1 MQELQ
6 RPGGELATRPIHFF
20 WVVDCSGSMYGEK
33 IGIVNNTI
41 QECIPEMR
49 SAADNNPNAQLLIR
63 ALQFSSGASWIT
75 SGPVSIEDY
84 GWEDMDASGLTELG
98 KAFDLLAAQ
107 LSIPPMPERALP
119 PVIVLLSDGQP
130 TDDYKRSMENLKK
143 LPWFRKAVKIAISIG
158 QDADDEVLIEFTGN
172 KELVLQANNAAALA
186 KMIKWA
192 STTASMVSAPL
203 SKPMNSACPSAPA
216 VSVPTAADSKASATP
231 AADPFAPAN
240 NAAPLVLD
248 MSNIPNPDD
257 FDEGAVW

>member
-1 MQELQ
+1 MANLK
-6 RPGGELATRPIHFF
+6 RPGGELASRPLHFI

-75 SGPVSIEDY
+75 SSPVPVEDY
-84 GWEDMDASGLTELG
+84 GWEDMDANGLTELG

-130 TDDYKRSMENLKK
+130 TDDYKKSLDKLLH
-143 LPWFRKAVKIAISIG
+143 LPWVKKAVRIAISIG
-158 QDADDEVLIEFTGN
+158 QDADDDVLEQFTGN
-172 KELVLQANNAAALA
+172 RELVLQANNPQALV

-192 STTASMVSAPL
+192 STAASVVSAPA
-203 SKPMNSACPSAPA
+203 SRPKDVEEFAAPKD
-216 VSVPTAADSKASATP
+216 PGAS
-231 AADPFAPAN
+231 N
-240 NAAPLVLD
+240 APLVLD
-248 MSNIPNPDD
+248 MNNIPDPASI
-257 FDEGAVW
+257 GAGDVW

>member
-1 MQELQ
+1 
-6 RPGGELATRPIHFF
+6 
-20 WVVDCSGSMYGEK
+20 MYGEK

-75 SGPVSIEDY
+75 TTPVPVEDY
-84 GWEDMDASGLTELG
+84 GWEDMDANGLTELG

-130 TDDYKRSMENLKK
+130 TDDYKRSLEKLKK

-158 QDADDEVLIEFTGN
+158 QDADDDGGTVHRVFDPNRPVPRGRPP
-172 KELVLQANNAAALA
+172 AGRPGRAAAVHALQ
-186 KMIKWA
+186 
-192 STTASMVSAPL
+192 SQV
-203 SKPMNSACPSAPA
+203 
-216 VSVPTAADSKASATP
+216 
-231 AADPFAPAN
+231 FQ
-240 NAAPLVLD
+240 
-248 MSNIPNPDD
+248 
-257 FDEGAVW
+257 E